1 MRSSRLSTL
10 IVAAAAAGTL
20 VLAGCSSDMSAT
32 ESDDAASEEVVEE
45 DPVEEDPVLAHA
57 STTMPL
63 APTALG
69 ASRGLA

>member
-1 MRSSRLSTL
+1 
-10 IVAAAAAGTL
+10 
-20 VLAGCSSDMSAT
+20 MSAT
-32 ESDDAASEEVVEE
+32 ESDDAASEEVVEEDPVEEDPVEE